1 MLRRA
6 ALVALTLAPALP
18 GLAFAQATPDRAASL
33 QHQIQDWLQTTIGS
47 ALAIARSPV
56 QVTAAG
62 DHYDLALPLGVRPD
76 APTMTGKMTDAGN
89 GRWAVD
95 DVRIPSPSVFHFE
108 LPPSKKPGA
117 PTGEITT
124 TTTVGDQSQHILFDP
139 TFATPSTWTS
149 AIKDLS
155 AATTGPT
162 LTQLLHADSAIGAST
177 MTPTTDGRVDVAMNS
192 SLDGYTTK
200 ISTEQNAE
208 PITIAMGKATLV
220 ATILGLSRER
230 SLELIQTTAKLSAPA
245 SPGKP
250 ASVKPL
256 DRDAALALIATLADL
271 ATGVSFDEKATDIAV
286 TTQGMSGSLKM
297 FALGFASKADGGK
310 LDAQFPLAAEGLTL
324 PELGLGSMAQLIPT
338 KLSLT
343 PTIASVPTSAV
354 MKMARKLADKQDPDD
369 SDVASLFSDGPINA
383 GIDNFKLD
391 IAGSSF
397 AGSIKVLAS
406 SPNVFSGTGQITADN
421 IDQLQQT
428 MAADPQTSQVV
439 PLLIFLKGVGRAEQN
454 RLVWDIVY
462 RERHLLVNGQDM
474 TALTG
479 AGAGTSDEPQ
489 AARPR
494 PTPQGA
500 TPGRPAPRTAPNRH
514 P

>member
-6 ALVALTLAPALP
+6 AFVALTLAPTLP

-33 QHQIQDWLQTTIGS
+33 QQQIQDWLQTTIGS
-47 ALAIARSPV
+47 AVAIARSPV

-76 APTMTGKMTDAGN
+76 APTMTGKMTDAGS

-95 DVRIPSPSVFHFE
+95 DVRIPSPSVFHFQ

-124 TTTVGDQSQHILFDP
+124 TTTVGDQNQHGLFDP

-149 AIKDLS
+149 AIKDMS

-162 LTQLLHADSAIGAST
+162 LTQLMHIDSGIGAST
-177 MTPTTDGRVDVAMNS
+177 MTPTSDGRVDITTNS

-200 ISTEQNAE
+200 MSTEQNAE
-208 PITIAMGKATLV
+208 PITIAMGKASLV
-220 ATILGLSRER
+220 ATVLGLSRER
-230 SLELIQTTAKLSAPA
+230 SLEVIRTTAKLNAPA
-245 SPGKP
+245 SPGQP
-250 ASVKPL
+250 PTVKPL
-256 DRDAALALIATLADL
+256 DRETALALIAALADL
-271 ATGVSFDEKATDIAV
+271 ATGVSFDEKATDVAV
-286 TTQGMSGSLKM
+286 TTQGMSGSLKL
-297 FALGFASKADGGK
+297 FSVGLASKASDGK
-310 LDAQFPLAAEGLTL
+310 LDAQMPLAAEGLTL
-324 PELGLGSMAQLIPT
+324 PDLGLGSMAKLIPT
-338 KLSLT
+338 KLALT
-343 PTIASVPTSAV
+343 PTISSVPTSAV
-354 MKMARKLADKQDPDD
+354 MNMARKLADKRDPDN

-383 GIDNFKLD
+383 GIDNLKLD

-397 AGSIKVLAS
+397 AGNIKVLAS
-406 SPNVFSGTGQITADN
+406 SPTVFSGTGQITADN
-421 IDQLQQT
+421 IDQLQQ
-428 MAADPQTSQVV
+428 AIGSDPQTAQVL

-474 TALTG
+474 TAL
-479 AGAGTSDEPQ
+479 AGAGSGGSGDAPVGRPRPSPQ
-489 AARPR
+489 AA
-494 PTPQGA
+494 
-500 TPGRPAPRTAPNRH
+500 PGRPAPRPAPNRQ